1 MLLHEE
7 ISFFSN
13 SCQFWLLGL
22 FDCVCLVIYLRHCFE
37 DCREVASS
45 NMLNLMELVHAAEV
59 FLGLWLRD
67 CSLRAIQFVFGP
79 ILLLTVD
86 VAVISFLAPSALQ
99 QFDVHLP
106 ASAAGLGEWF
116 GSLHFLNLMMI
127 SIEISTIQQSKLR
140 VNYLERYNQDKL
152 SFSFKT
158 MGPCTS
164 SDAPKHLLMQ
174 SICLPTC

>member
-1 MLLHEE
+1 
-7 ISFFSN
+7 
-13 SCQFWLLGL
+13 
-22 FDCVCLVIYLRHCFE
+22 
-37 DCREVASS
+37 
-45 NMLNLMELVHAAEV
+45 MLNLMELVHTAEV

-116 GSLHFLNLMMI
+116 GNLHFLNLMMI
-127 SIEISTIQQSKLR
+127 SIEISTIQQSNSGLIILR
-140 VNYLERYNQDKL
+140 DIFKINFR
-152 SFSFKT
+152 SHSKT

-164 SDAPKHLLMQ
+164 SDASKHLLMQ

>member
-1 MLLHEE
+1 
-7 ISFFSN
+7 
-13 SCQFWLLGL
+13 
-22 FDCVCLVIYLRHCFE
+22 
-37 DCREVASS
+37 
-45 NMLNLMELVHAAEV
+45 MLNLMELVHAAEV